1 MKNLKIKYRFSP
13 KWTYTKQRYSNQNES
28 NKYIITEVSQIC
40 PIFTDDETKPIGNV
54 IINGELYESPDKKR
68 YYLYKANHIYILP
81 GGTINVIYMDN
92 NLKNNYDELDNT
104 IFLPGTVL
112 KSNFSTGGSGDY
124 AFKTGNVSLYNDDSW
139 VRTVY
144 FNFTN

>member
-68 YYLYKANHIYILP
+68 YYLY
-81 GGTINVIYMDN
+81 
-92 NLKNNYDELDNT
+92 
-104 IFLPGTVL
+104 
-112 KSNFSTGGSGDY
+112 S
-124 AFKTGNVSLYNDDSW
+124 
-139 VRTVY
+139 
-144 FNFTN
+144 